1 MTITLRPDWTSAA
14 QRAIEIAEEVRARAE
29 AAGPAPV
36 ILGLS
41 PRRRAAYDRLVDAT
55 NRLPRPLM
63 VMGTLALLGSAL
75 FAPTWFEGRMEA
87 LSDMP
92 EALWWV
98 IGAVLS
104 LHFGARYQDRSQEF
118 QREVAATV
126 VRAAEPAPALPDAAA
141 SPGSDAGL
149 VLSTLAAGDN
159 PAIEE
164 WRAQVLARVNTTSPA
179 PVTI

>member
-1 MTITLRPDWTSAA
+1 MTLMLRTRWPSAA
-14 QRAIEIAEEVRARAE
+14 ARALEIAEEVRARAE
-29 AAGPAPV
+29 AAGLPPAV
-36 ILGLS
+36 SGLA
-41 PRRRAAYDRLVDAT
+41 PRRRAAYDRLVDAL

-63 VMGTLALLGSAL
+63 VMGSLALLGSAI
-75 FAPTWFEGRMEA
+75 FAPAWFEGRMEA

-118 QREVAATV
+118 QREVAAAV
-126 VRAAEPAPALPDAAA
+126 AGPADPAAPLPEAEA

-149 VLSTLAAGDN
+149 VVATLEAGPN
-159 PAIEE
+159 PAIDE
-164 WRAQVLARVNTTSPA
+164 WRAPA
-179 PVTI
+179 PALVTM

>member
-1 MTITLRPDWTSAA
+1 MSLMFRPRWSSAA
-14 QRAIEIAEEVRARAE
+14 ERALEIAEEVRRRADE
-29 AAGPAPV
+29 AGPPSV
-36 ILGLS
+36 VSGLS
-41 PRRRAAYDRLVDAT
+41 PRRRAAYDRLVDAM

-63 VMGTLALLGSAL
+63 VMGSLALLGSAL
-75 FAPTWFEGRMEA
+75 FAPGWFEGRMEA

-126 VRAAEPAPALPDAAA
+126 SRPADPAPVLPDAAA
-141 SPGSDAGL
+141 SPGSDAAL
-149 VLSTLAAGDN
+149 VLATLEAGPN
-159 PAIEE
+159 PALEE
-164 WRAQVLARVNTTSPA
+164 WRG

>member
-1 MTITLRPDWTSAA
+1 MTLMLRTPQPSVAE
-14 QRAIEIAEEVRARAE
+14 RALEIAEAVRAE
-29 AAGPAPV
+29 AQAAGLPPV
-36 ILGLS
+36 VTGLS
-41 PRRRAAYDRLVDAT
+41 ARRRAAYDRLVDAA

-63 VMGTLALLGSAL
+63 VIGSLALLGSAIL
-75 FAPTWFEGRMEA
+75 APGWFESRMQA

-92 EALWWV
+92 EALWWI

-126 VRAAEPAPALPDAAA
+126 AQGAAPAPVLPAAQA
-141 SPGSDAGL
+141 SPGSDAAL
-149 VLSTLAAGDN
+149 VMGTLAAGPN
-159 PAIEE
+159 SAVEE
-164 WRAQVLARVNTTSPA
+164 WRAQ